1 MKSSID
7 LLASKDK
14 QLLARLYETEYFPA
28 LKNLLVIERDQLAKD
43 HVNETDMMQI
53 RHLSGQ
59 ASALKKL
66 VITLKEINK
75 TTQKKG

>member
-1 MKSSID
+1 MKSTIYLLTQKD
-7 LLASKDK
+7 RQLLASF
-14 QLLARLYETEYFPA
+14 YETEYYPA
-28 LKNLLVIERDQLAKD
+28 LKSLLVIERDQLAQD
-43 HVNETDMMQI
+43 HVNEVDLMQI

-66 VITLKEINK
+66 VTTLKEINK